1 MTGTEHRESLEQLI
15 AAEIRGLFAKYAGR
29 PHTHQLRAA
38 AIRSLQTLLA
48 KYRDAGVPVH
58 SIRGLMEVKSG
69 RFVVKIITNKPI
81 ITREHGAPV
90 IDLDVWRSIKEET
103 D

>member
-15 AAEIRGLFAKYAGR
+15 AAEIRGLFAKYVGR
-29 PHTHQLRAA
+29 PHTHQLRAG
-38 AIRSLQTLLA
+38 AIRSLQTLLT

-69 RFVVKIITNKPI
+69 RFVVKIITNQPI
-81 ITREHGAPV
+81 VMRARGAEI
-90 IDLDVWRSIKEET
+90 IDLAAWRMIKEET
-103 D
+103 E